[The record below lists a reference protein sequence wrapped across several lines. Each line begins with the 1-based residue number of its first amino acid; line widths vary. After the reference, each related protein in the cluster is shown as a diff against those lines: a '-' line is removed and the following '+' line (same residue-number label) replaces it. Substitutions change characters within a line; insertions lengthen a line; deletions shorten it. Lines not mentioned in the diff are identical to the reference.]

1 MSDEEIPSSS
11 ESEADKQPEQVE
23 KPVKKKRKLN
33 DYSEILSDEY
43 KNYIPYR
50 NSAIQKW
57 NDKTRVASGKMANSN
72 FSAFEQ
78 STLKQIEQIM
88 CDKSRLINR
97 TQIKRS
103 SYRIL
108 GTEQEPDSDVN
119 QKSVSSVMI
128 CSKYMKIIIGI

>member
-1 MSDEEIPSSS
+1 MSDEEIPSSD
-11 ESEADKQPEQVE
+11 ESEVEKEPEQVQ

-33 DYSEILSDEY
+33 DYSEILRDEY
-43 KNYIPYR
+43 KNYVPYR

-78 STLKQIEQIM
+78 STLKQIDQIM
-88 CDKSRLINR
+88 CDKSRLIDR

-108 GTEQEPDSDVN
+108 GKEPQPDSEAN
-119 QKSVSSVMI
+119 QKEVSDEL
-128 CSKYMKIIIGI
+128 